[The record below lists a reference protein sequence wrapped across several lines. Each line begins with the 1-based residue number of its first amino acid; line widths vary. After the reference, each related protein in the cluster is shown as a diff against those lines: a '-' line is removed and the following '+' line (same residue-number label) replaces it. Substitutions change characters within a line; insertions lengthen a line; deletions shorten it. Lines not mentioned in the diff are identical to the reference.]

1 MSVMYMQKMHRN
13 IQEQCGCPFFMQGQT
28 TDVDRIGLTCSGFT
42 LVWVDRRQKGNFSR
56 SIRIIYYQCRIWLC
70 ACASHTRLPLNK
82 YASLDGV
89 DDAAEARFLFIAS
102 QHQAHLAGE
111 GGGQP
116 VPHL

>member
-1 MSVMYMQKMHRN
+1 MHMNYLTQVTACR
-13 IQEQCGCPFFMQGQT
+13 
-28 TDVDRIGLTCSGFT
+28 DVRVAVCFCIT
-42 LVWVDRRQKGNFSR
+42 
-56 SIRIIYYQCRIWLC
+56 
-70 ACASHTRLPLNK
+70 HTRLPLNK